1 MGGCGLHIICFRWD
15 AAKCV
20 ASWVPDTDDLV
31 EKAQK
36 NDTFIGVNMHVF
48 CILIYACFLVYIY
61 KYYMICVFLGDVHPS
76 AGSKLQRGV
85 MT

>member
-1 MGGCGLHIICFRWD
+1 MVGCGFHIICFRWD

-36 NDTFIGVNMHVF
+36 NDTFIGVNMHAF
-48 CILIYACFLVYIY
+48 CISIYECFLVI
-61 KYYMICVFLGDVHPS
+61 ICVFLGDVHPS